1 MHLCNEIFYA
11 NNVKQICDFMKK
23 RGVSGCADP
32 FKTAHISVTQQR
44 FHFCPNI
51 MFKFWTSCMLVWFES
66 TTHVS

>member
-1 MHLCNEIFYA
+1 MMHLCNEIFYA

-51 MFKFWTSCMLVWFES
+51 MFKF
-66 TTHVS
+66 